1 MSSPHHPESGAT
13 AVQAR
18 PDDET
23 TAHREE
29 AGRVTSRVREF
40 VRRWLVFVIAVV
52 LWELVTRLVQN
63 PFFPPPTEIAAAAGR
78 KWFSGPASSL
88 FLTEEVHTDLL
99 VSLGRVFGGWLIAV
113 VLGVGLGTLLG
124 RSRTGM
130 DYVGPLMA
138 FVRAIPPPVLVPV
151 FLVLLGIGSE
161 MQITVI
167 VFGVVWPILLNT
179 VDGVRSVDQVKVD
192 TARSFRIPRGQWVFG
207 VVLPAA
213 TPKIFAGLRVSLS
226 LALVLMVVSELVGST
241 NGIGYRLIFDQRAFD
256 LPGMWAGIVLL
267 GVLGYLLNTLLLAV
281 ERRALSWQP
290 SSANA
295 VGG

>member
-1 MSSPHHPESGAT
+1 MSKLRG
-13 AVQAR
+13 
-18 PDDET
+18 
-23 TAHREE
+23 
-29 AGRVTSRVREF
+29 F
-40 VRRWLVFVIAVV
+40 LRRWLAFVVAIV
-52 LWELVTRLVQN
+52 LWELVTRFVQN
-63 PFFPPPTEIAAAAGR
+63 PFFPPPTQIVAAAGQ

-88 FLTEEVHTDLL
+88 FLTDEVFGDLL
-99 VSLGRVFGGWLIAV
+99 ASLGRVFAGWLIAV
-113 VLGVGLGTLLG
+113 VIGVGLGTLLG

-130 DYVGPLMA
+130 DYFGPLMA
-138 FVRAIPPPVLVPV
+138 FMRAIPPPVLVPV
-151 FLVLLGIGSE
+151 FLVLLGIGTS

-167 VFGVVWPILLNT
+167 VFGVMWPILLNT

-192 TARSFRIPRGQWVFG
+192 TAKSFRIPRAHWVFG

-267 GVLGYLLNTLLLAV
+267 GVLGYLLNALLLAV

-290 SSANA
+290 SQASANV